1 MKTLREK
8 HKARSEASQPSGMPP
23 AYIVV
28 KSSWTSEDQQPEP
41 HCCHS
46 FNVMKVNIIIIVI
59 TQVLIIFIKQTNPTS
74 LQVLFFKWKYLV
86 KVT

>member
-28 KSSWTSEDQQPEP
+28 KSSWTSEDQQPQP

-46 FNVMKVNIIIIVI
+46 FSVMKVKIIIIVI
-59 TQVLIIFIKQTNPTS
+59 TQVLIIFIKQTN
-74 LQVLFFKWKYLV
+74 QVLFFKWKYLA
-86 KVT
+86 KVN